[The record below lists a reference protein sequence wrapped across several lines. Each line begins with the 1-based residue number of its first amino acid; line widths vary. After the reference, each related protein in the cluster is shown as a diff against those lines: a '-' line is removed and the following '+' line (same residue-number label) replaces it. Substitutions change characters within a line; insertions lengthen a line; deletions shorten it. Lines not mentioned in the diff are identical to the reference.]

1 MRAERLIMLLILNNF
16 MSYFSRIFFKFVN
29 ENQSLI
35 ISINFNV
42 HVVMASNEVPI
53 QEEVKVS
60 EEKSN
65 SSGKDKQ
72 EEISVVPSQTPAEIP
87 MQDMKSS
94 ENGAFSMDEGHQDEC
109 IPAISYHDILPEL
122 LLRAESKETAPQY
135 SRFG

>member
-1 MRAERLIMLLILNNF
+1 
-16 MSYFSRIFFKFVN
+16 
-29 ENQSLI
+29 
-35 ISINFNV
+35 
-42 HVVMASNEVPI
+42 MASNEVPI

-94 ENGAFSMDEGHQDEC
+94 ENGAFSIDEGHQGEC

>member
-16 MSYFSRIFFKFVN
+16 MSYFSKFFFNSVN

-60 EEKSN
+60 EEKLN

>member
-94 ENGAFSMDEGHQDEC
+94 ENGAFIDEGHQGEC

>member
-42 HVVMASNEVPI
+42 HVVMTSNEVPI

>member
-1 MRAERLIMLLILNNF
+1 
-16 MSYFSRIFFKFVN
+16 
-29 ENQSLI
+29 
-35 ISINFNV
+35 
-42 HVVMASNEVPI
+42 MASNEVPI

-72 EEISVVPSQTPAEIP
+72 EEISVVPSQTPGPAEIP

-94 ENGAFSMDEGHQDEC
+94 ENGAFIIDEGHQGEC

>member
-1 MRAERLIMLLILNNF
+1 
-16 MSYFSRIFFKFVN
+16 
-29 ENQSLI
+29 
-35 ISINFNV
+35 
-42 HVVMASNEVPI
+42 MASNEVPI
-53 QEEVKVS
+53 QEELKVS

-65 SSGKDKQ
+65 LSGKDKQ
-72 EEISVVPSQTPAEIP
+72 EEISVVPSQTPVKIP

-109 IPAISYHDILPEL
+109 IPAVSYHDILPEL

>member
-16 MSYFSRIFFKFVN
+16 MSYFSRIFLKFVN

-60 EEKSN
+60 EEKLN
-65 SSGKDKQ
+65 SSGNDKQ

>member
-94 ENGAFSMDEGHQDEC
+94 ENGAFSMDEGHQGEC

>member
-16 MSYFSRIFFKFVN
+16 MSYFSRIFLNSVN

-94 ENGAFSMDEGHQDEC
+94 ENGAFIDEGHQGEC

>member
-16 MSYFSRIFFKFVN
+16 MSYFSRIFLKFVN

>member
-1 MRAERLIMLLILNNF
+1 
-16 MSYFSRIFFKFVN
+16 
-29 ENQSLI
+29 
-35 ISINFNV
+35 
-42 HVVMASNEVPI
+42 MASNEVPI

-94 ENGAFSMDEGHQDEC
+94 ENGAFIIDEGHQGEC

>member
-60 EEKSN
+60 EEKLN

>member
-1 MRAERLIMLLILNNF
+1 
-16 MSYFSRIFFKFVN
+16 
-29 ENQSLI
+29 
-35 ISINFNV
+35 
-42 HVVMASNEVPI
+42 MASNEVPI

-60 EEKSN
+60 EEKAN

-94 ENGAFSMDEGHQDEC
+94 ENGAFAIDEGHQDEC
-109 IPAISYHDILPEL
+109 ISAISYHDILPEL

-135 SRFG
+135 SRFGYVNFYDM

>member
-16 MSYFSRIFFKFVN
+16 MSYFSRIFFNSVN
-29 ENQSLI
+29 ENQFLI

-94 ENGAFSMDEGHQDEC
+94 ENGAFIDEGHQGEC

>member
-1 MRAERLIMLLILNNF
+1 
-16 MSYFSRIFFKFVN
+16 
-29 ENQSLI
+29 
-35 ISINFNV
+35 
-42 HVVMASNEVPI
+42 MASNEVPI

-60 EEKSN
+60 AEKSN
-65 SSGKDKQ
+65 SSVKDKQ

>member
-1 MRAERLIMLLILNNF
+1 MRADRLIMLLILNNF

>member
-94 ENGAFSMDEGHQDEC
+94 ENGAFSIDEGHQGEC

>member
-16 MSYFSRIFFKFVN
+16 MSYFSRIFFNSVN

-94 ENGAFSMDEGHQDEC
+94 ENGAFIDEGHQGEC
-109 IPAISYHDILPEL
+109 IPAISHHDILPEL

>member
-16 MSYFSRIFFKFVN
+16 MSYFSWIFFKFVN

-94 ENGAFSMDEGHQDEC
+94 ENGAFSIDEGHQGEC

>member
-16 MSYFSRIFFKFVN
+16 MSYFSRIFFNSVN

-35 ISINFNV
+35 ISINFAV

-94 ENGAFSMDEGHQDEC
+94 ENGAFIDEGHQGEC

>member
-16 MSYFSRIFFKFVN
+16 MSYFSRIFFNSVN

-72 EEISVVPSQTPAEIP
+72 EEILVVPSQTPAEIP

-94 ENGAFSMDEGHQDEC
+94 ENGAFIDEGHQGEC